1 MAEGKPIK
9 IKINGDASGLQRT
22 LKTAGGSLQKF
33 GKAAMLGVGAGV
45 AGVGA
50 ALFKAGQASEV
61 MTKAIVAGTG
71 ATGEALAGLEEDAK
85 RTLGSVPDSA
95 EAVGNA
101 LAEVNTR
108 LGLTGEELSDTT
120 EGFLDFARLT
130 GTDAVDAI
138 AMVDKSMELFGETT
152 SSTDEVMGD
161 MLRISQAT
169 GVGMDVL
176 GVRLGKLGGTFSAM
190 GLNLEESTALLGAME
205 AAGVDLRKAGAGV
218 EYFTDQMLAAGKDP
232 RTEWDKLQ
240 KEIMG
245 AKDSTEAARIATE
258 ALGPSGL
265 AMYEAIQSGQLDYNS
280 LLGEGAGLVEE
291 QTAASETMGEKFAE
305 IGNKITTLLMP
316 VAEAL
321 FDGISAALD
330 KVLPLIE
337 ELSTAFSE
345 EGLAGALRVLRE
357 KLQPVEDWMKRNKP
371 IMAAI
376 AVVIGALIV
385 GAIWALVAAF
395 IALLS
400 PVVLIIAGVA
410 AFAAGLVWLYENVE
424 IVGTVVDA
432 VFGWLRDN
440 VPPIIETVIEFVT
453 RFIGIWWD
461 VQVAIFKVFQ
471 FIAETIA
478 GIVEFF
484 VNLAVDVVT
493 AAGDL
498 FGFLRDKITEAKD
511 WVGDRISDI
520 VTFFTELPGRIA
532 DTATAIFNAFLDIGK
547 KIIDGIVDGIKA
559 APGAIVDAIEGL
571 IPGGGIVGGA
581 ISAIGGLF
589 ADGGIVTRP
598 TLAMVGEAGPEMIIP
613 MKTGSKMLGAKSLPN
628 GMGGS
633 GGVVVNVTS
642 NADPYTIGRE
652 VAWAA
657 AHSGL

>member
-330 KVLPLIE
+330 QVLPLIE